1 MRSEA
6 GIQRSRAGSAGLPD
20 RRSAA
25 DAALLSRSQE
35 RPSSEVKIGEAA
47 GDEQPVGILVQP
59 AIAHLHK
66 SKHALDDPDA
76 MLDLR
81 PYLRLGPIASFLCLI
96 DNTAMTISPVG
107 EVLCRWSMLAD
118 DMTLATIGL
127 VAPDTPFLAME
138 QVTKHAGIMH
148 IRRSGHRGM
157 DQPGPAIYPDMRL
170 HPEIP
175 LLALAGLVHLGVALL
190 CGILGRTRSADDG
203 RVHDRAGAHLQTQNS
218 QDAR

>member
-1 MRSEA
+1 MRPDA
-6 GIQRSRAGSAGLPD
+6 GIRRSRACSAGLSD

-25 DAALLSRSQE
+25 NAVLLSRSQE

-59 AIAHLHK
+59 AIAHLRE
-66 SKHALDDPDA
+66 SKHALDDPDT

-138 QVTKHAGIMH
+138 QVTPQSPPRNGSAWSCYRPRHAPSSRNITAGPCG
-148 IRRSGHRGM
+148 SGASRGR
-157 DQPGPAIYPDMRL
+157 A
-170 HPEIP
+170 
-175 LLALAGLVHLGVALL
+175 ALWHSWSNAG
-190 CGILGRTRSADDG
+190 R
-203 RVHDRAGAHLQTQNS
+203 
-218 QDAR
+218 

>member
-59 AIAHLHK
+59 AITHLHK

-81 PYLRLGPIASFLCLI
+81 PYFDLVRLRAFSASS
-96 DNTAMTISPVG
+96 T
-107 EVLCRWSMLAD
+107 
-118 DMTLATIGL
+118 
-127 VAPDTPFLAME
+127 TP
-138 QVTKHAGIMH
+138 
-148 IRRSGHRGM
+148 R
-157 DQPGPAIYPDMRL
+157 
-170 HPEIP
+170 
-175 LLALAGLVHLGVALL
+175 
-190 CGILGRTRSADDG
+190 
-203 RVHDRAGAHLQTQNS
+203 
-218 QDAR
+218 